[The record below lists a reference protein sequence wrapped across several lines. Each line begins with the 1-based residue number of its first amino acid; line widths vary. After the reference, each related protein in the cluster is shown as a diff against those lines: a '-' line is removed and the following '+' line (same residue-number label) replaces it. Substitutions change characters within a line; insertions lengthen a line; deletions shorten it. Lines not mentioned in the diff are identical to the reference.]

1 MTVQELKS
9 AFTFAYNQKP
19 DAIYFAPGRI
29 NLIGECFAKFDDAVL
44 PTVLSFGIYLMLR
57 KNNGKHT
64 KFWSLNEPESIDCEI
79 NKPIQKPVNSW
90 IKHPLIVFNQLIDS
104 GIELESGYD
113 MLFWGN
119 IPNGVALSPS
129 EGLEI
134 VTAFALDDQLGELY
148 NNKNSSAFIQNNKH
162 NFSFINWD
170 IIQLNPPIEI
180 YESIAIKMEH
190 VKIII
195 SNTHTPHKFEVSP
208 YYQRISECKS
218 AFEYLNK
225 IRPLYDLD
233 GFTGEEF
240 NSMISTIDNPT
251 AIKSVY
257 HIISEVYRT
266 KKAAI
271 ALKEGDLTL
280 FGLLMNASHESL
292 RDNLDIVSPE
302 VDSMVA
308 QAWKIDGVIGSRMTG
323 CGLGGCTISLVREEV
338 IDIFIEKVGTAYESQ
353 TGIKPE
359 FYIAEIG
366 DSACKLK

>member
-1 MTVQELKS
+1 MTVLELKS

-19 DAIYFAPGRI
+19 DAVCFVPGRI
-29 NLIGECFAKFDDAVL
+29 NIIGECIAKFDDSVL
-44 PTVLSFGIYLMLR
+44 PTVLSFGIYLLLR
-57 KNNGKHT
+57 RNNDRCI
-64 KFWSLNEPESIDCEI
+64 KFWSLNDPESINWEI
-79 NKPIQKPVNSW
+79 NKPMLKPVNSW
-90 IKHPLIVFNQLIDS
+90 IKYPLIAINQLIDT
-104 GIELESGYD
+104 GIELRHGYD
-113 MLFWGN
+113 TLFWGN
-119 IPNGVALSPS
+119 VPVSGDFLPT
-129 EGLEI
+129 EGLELI
-134 VTAFALDDQLGELY
+134 TTFALKDQLGKS
-148 NNKNSSAFIQNNKH
+148 NDNKNSSCFIRNNKH
-162 NFSFINWD
+162 YFSFINWD
-170 IIQLNPPIEI
+170 IIQLNPPVKIHER
-180 YESIAIKMEH
+180 IALEMLNI
-190 VKIII
+190 KIII
-195 SNTHTPHKFEVSP
+195 SNTHTPHKFDASP
-208 YYQRISECKS
+208 YSQRISECKS

-225 IRPLYDLD
+225 IRPVYDLD
-233 GFTGEEF
+233 EFTEEEF
-240 NSMISTIDNPT
+240 NSMISTIDNLT

-338 IDIFIEKVGTAYESQ
+338 IDTFIEKVGTAYESQ